1 VLHDVPQNYMRLT
14 WDSSSI
20 NEYADVRSNKTL
32 SRLYAEAMTNLSSPV
47 DCDFEKPT
55 EIAGSTDQGK
65 RIAPYFTLCTKS
77 ALQEM

>member
-1 VLHDVPQNYMRLT
+1 VLDDLLQNYLRLI

-32 SRLYAEAMTNLSSPV
+32 SSLYVQAMSCLSSPV

-65 RIAPYFTLCTKS
+65 LIAPDFTLCIKGM
-77 ALQEM
+77 LQEM

>member
-65 RIAPYFTLCTKS
+65 RIAPYFTRCRKCKL
-77 ALQEM
+77 

>member
-1 VLHDVPQNYMRLT
+1 VLDKVLQKYMRLI
-14 WDSSSI
+14 WDSLSV

-32 SRLYAEAMTNLSSPV
+32 SSLYAQAMSSLSSPV

-65 RIAPYFTLCTKS
+65 SDCATFCDLH
-77 ALQEM
+77 